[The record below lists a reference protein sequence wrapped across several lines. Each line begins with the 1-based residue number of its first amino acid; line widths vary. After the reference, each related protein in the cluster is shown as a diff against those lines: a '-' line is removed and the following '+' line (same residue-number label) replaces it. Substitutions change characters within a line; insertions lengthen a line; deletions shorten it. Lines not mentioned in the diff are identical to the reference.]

1 MKSFLLTLFFASA
14 LRAALSD
21 VAFTSQNEISKQTAH
36 VTKNELFRN
45 ESPTEQTRECVFF
58 RDFEVVYK
66 FTAENKKHI
75 YYFMFDCL
83 DEAFNVLKSRVTF
96 NYDGGEN
103 RMVLPEG
110 CIPPTIPEPPN
121 NPCQHGFD
129 LGTEVIKDISTMIV
143 KKLVNHP
150 QEAIPDQEITV
161 SIDSDKLDQVNQAL
175 PELESMLDKLIEE
188 NHSKNPENLK
198 VDGEITNDDGTK
210 THVYNFVNGET
221 AERTKKL
228 NGDIETILYKNDE
241 TVEVRTEM
249 PSGIIDMSLYNKEG
263 IAVYHKSIEPIE
275 DEPDF
280 VKVTTYNYDDE
291 IVGQPEIFPRY
302 SQNAKPLDVD
312 FTEEVVN
319 KLDSAN
325 ANMAMAI
332 EKYVNERVTCF
343 SEHLINIKENYL
355 TFVCSTT
362 GHSSIKDVI
371 LKNFAE
377 TLVCGQNIDCQEI
390 EERLVDKMVTSI
402 NMGGDGHDVSV
413 ETNIKGETIL
423 DTKP

>member
-1 MKSFLLTLFFASA
+1 MKSFLLTLLLSSV

-36 VTKNELFRN
+36 VTKNELFKN
-45 ESPTEQTRECVFF
+45 DSPTDQTKECVFF

-75 YYFMFDCL
+75 YYFVFDCL
-83 DEAFNVLKSRVTF
+83 DEGFNVLKSRVTF
-96 NYDGGEN
+96 NYDGSDN

-110 CIPPTIPEPPN
+110 CIPPTVQQPPN

-150 QEAIPDQEITV
+150 QETIPDQEVTL
-161 SIDSDKLDQVNQAL
+161 SLDKDKLDQVNQAL
-175 PELESMLDKLIEE
+175 PELEAMLDKLIED
-188 NHSKNPENLK
+188 NHNQNPEKEKSDEVIENP
-198 VDGEITNDDGTK
+198 DGTK
-210 THVYNFVNGET
+210 THIYNFANGDV
-221 AERTKKL
+221 AERTEKP
-228 NGDIETILYKNDE
+228 NGDVETILYKSDE

-249 PSGIIDMSLYNKEG
+249 PSGIVDMTLYDKEG

-280 VKVTTYNYDDE
+280 VRVTTYNYDDE
-291 IVGQPEIFPRY
+291 IVGQPEIFPKH
-302 SQNAKPLDVD
+302 SDNIIPLDVD
-312 FTEEVVN
+312 FTEDVVS

-325 ANMAMAI
+325 LKMADAI
-332 EKYVNERVTCF
+332 EKYVNERLTCF
-343 SEHLINIKENYL
+343 SEHLINIKESYL

-362 GHSSIKDVI
+362 GHASIKDLI

-377 TLVCGQNIDCQEI
+377 TLVCGKNIDCQDI
-390 EERLVDKMVTSI
+390 EERLVDKMITSI
-402 NMGGDGHDVSV
+402 NMGGDGHDALV
-413 ETNIKGETIL
+413 ETNIKGSTIL
-423 DTKP
+423 DTNS